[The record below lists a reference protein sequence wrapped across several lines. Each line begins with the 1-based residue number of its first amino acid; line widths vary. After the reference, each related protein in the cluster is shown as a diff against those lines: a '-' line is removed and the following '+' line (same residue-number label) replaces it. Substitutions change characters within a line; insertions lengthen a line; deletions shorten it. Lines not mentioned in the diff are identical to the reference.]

1 MDIMI
6 NPLFTHY
13 LHYENHP
20 KLEDFLLELKEYTSP
35 EFKVSKTLKRNNQIP
50 YNEVIFKKD
59 RAEVQIGVLVTKDDL
74 KTDQFRELEL
84 PTKDFADTK
93 SFGRYMTTYY
103 RPATL
108 QMMELDVSNINQ
120 VVYQITFRGE
130 ELTLKIIVP
139 NTPVVF

>member
-20 KLEDFLLELKEYTSP
+20 KLEDFLSELKEYTSP
-35 EFKVSKTLKRNNQIP
+35 NFKVSATLKRNNQIP
-50 YNEVIFKKD
+50 YTEVIFKKE
-59 RAEVQIGVLVTKDDL
+59 RAEVQIGVLVTKEDL

-84 PTKDFADTK
+84 PTNDFADTN

-120 VVYQITFRGE
+120 VVYQFSFKKD
-130 ELTLKIIVP
+130 ELILKIIIP
-139 NTPVVF
+139 NTPVMF